1 MEKAMNNYSE
11 WETAVVQQLAE
22 SMEISYS
29 DASGVVEAQTFHI
42 QQSWVKGLDATEAA
56 RKVLSEIRK

>member
-29 DASGVVEAQTFHI
+29 DASGVVEAQTFYI
-42 QQSWVKGLDATEAA
+42 QQSWAKGLDATDTA
-56 RKVLSEIRK
+56 RKVLSEIR

>member
-1 MEKAMNNYSE
+1 MNNYSE

-29 DASGVVEAQTFHI
+29 DASGVVEAHSFHM
-42 QQSWVKGLDATEAA
+42 QQSWTSGLDAAECV
-56 RKVLSEIRK
+56 RKMLKNIL